1 MSSSGHEGSMTAIL
15 AALPLKIEQ
24 VLLNDPVLT
33 LAGTDWNLTIWCG
46 WEARGLGI
54 TWEDDDLERR
64 VQQLSGRVVTN
75 FTVDARNGPVFHCEP
90 GVDLALNENEV
101 DEPVGRDD
109 PWSMSLPSSVIT
121 GGTQSPFWS

>member
-1 MSSSGHEGSMTAIL
+1 MSPSDPKGSAAAIV
-15 AALPLKIEQ
+15 AALPLTIEQ
-24 VLLNDPVLT
+24 VFLSDPVLT

-54 TWEDDDLERR
+54 TWEDDDLEGR
-64 VQQLSGRVVTN
+64 VQEFSGRVVTN
-75 FTVDARNGPVFHCEP
+75 FIVAAGEGPVFHCEP

-109 PWSMSLPSSVIT
+109 PWSMNLPGLIIT